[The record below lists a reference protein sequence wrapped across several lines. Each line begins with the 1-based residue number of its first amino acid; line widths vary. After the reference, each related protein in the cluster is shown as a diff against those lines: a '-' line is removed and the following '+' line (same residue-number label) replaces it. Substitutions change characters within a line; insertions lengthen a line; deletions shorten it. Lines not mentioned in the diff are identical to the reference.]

1 LGEIEALRRL
11 GVRRVESR
19 HGDHVDMAR
28 RAVGEFSVLIH
39 GGGNFGDIWP
49 EHNRIREQAIAAHH
63 GRPVVQLPVSLH
75 VDRPA
80 GMTGVRR
87 AVDSHGNVAFMWRDS
102 ESYDQGVEYFPDSQ
116 HHLVPDAAF
125 ALQLARTAP
134 AASDRLLIRRTDI
147 EVSSDEVP
155 ARYRSVDWDFPPRFK
170 LSSGWWAMRALER
183 LGSSPVR
190 SPRAWQVMYGRLA
203 SAQLRYALGLL
214 SSAEVVVSDRLHGHI
229 LSTIAGIPNVLYAD
243 KNRKNISFF
252 KTWSAGL
259 PHVWWADSLAEALE
273 LAASPRARAG

>member
-1 LGEIEALRRL
+1 MHGPAAAGEY
-11 GVRRVESR
+11 
-19 HGDHVDMAR
+19 
-28 RAVGEFSVLIH
+28 SVLIH

-49 EHNRIREQAIAAHH
+49 EHNRVREQAIAAAH

-80 GMTGVRR
+80 GMSGVRN
-87 AVDSHGNVAFMWRDS
+87 AVDSHGDVTFMWRDS
-102 ESYDQGVEYFPDSQ
+102 ESYDQGVEFFPASR
-116 HHLVPDAAF
+116 HLLVPDAAF
-125 ALQLARTAP
+125 ALQLERTTP
-134 AASDRLLIRRTDI
+134 AVADHVLIRRTDI
-147 EVSSDEVP
+147 EASSDLVP

-170 LSSGWWAMRALER
+170 LSSGWWGMRALER
-183 LGSSPVR
+183 LGISPAR

-203 SAQLRYALGLL
+203 SAQLQYALGLL

-252 KTWSAGL
+252 KTWTAGL
-259 PHVWWADSLAEALE
+259 AHVRWADSLDEALD
-273 LAASPRARAG
+273 LAASVRASAR